1 MLFSF
6 FSLKYIT
13 VNCLMFWWI
22 IRTRAASNRRMWTSP
37 ENSFINNFNVNT
49 PVFQAA
55 CCSVVYLQ
63 GSTPMMFACV
73 TISLYSL
80 QGMRLRNLFMVM
92 YSFST
97 LTNKL
102 EFSSNKRWNCETHP
116 QSEFSADWFKI
127 ILRQIL
133 CRLMANNFN
142 DRRTDK
148 RETKNENCI
157 YKCGV
162 LYSVKCVALQY
173 APVCAG
179 RSSFARLP

>member
-1 MLFSF
+1 
-6 FSLKYIT
+6 
-13 VNCLMFWWI
+13 MFWWI

-102 EFSSNKRWNCETHP
+102 DFSSNKRWKLWTSSP
-116 QSEFSADWFKI
+116 KSEFSADWFKI
-127 ILRQIL
+127 ILRQLI
-133 CRLMANNFN
+133 CYLMANIFHDLRTRVSTNE
-142 DRRTDK
+142 RRK
-148 RETKNENCI
+148 WE
-157 YKCGV
+157 
-162 LYSVKCVALQY
+162 LQI
-173 APVCAG
+173 
-179 RSSFARLP
+179 